1 MDLLDKA
8 TVLFAEAHKGQ
19 KRKRSGIPY
28 YSHCLEVMKR
38 TDRYQEETEVTHEEL
53 LIAAI
58 GHDLIEDT
66 DITYDDIVEIFGKAT
81 ADVILECSRDPNDEN
96 QAGKYGFLM
105 SFLDK
110 SYASVVIKVA
120 DRVCNVLDYYS
131 DPETAEYAATYA
143 LQAYPLLNKAYAHVT
158 IDSKGDS
165 KPREM
170 SNDILKLH
178 EIIRTQY
185 PDFNLLRT
193 GQEEKV
199 REMVA
204 SDKPMKG
211 HNKDC

>member
-8 TVLFAEAHKGQ
+8 TVLFAGAHGGQ

-38 TDRYQEETEVTHEEL
+38 TDRYQEETEITHQEL
-53 LIAAI
+53 LVAAI

-66 DITYDDIVEIFGKAT
+66 EVSYEDIVKVFGKPT

-96 QAGKYGFLM
+96 QSGKYGFLM

-143 LQAYPLLNKAYAHVT
+143 LQAYPLLNKAYATVT
-158 IDSKGDS
+158 TDSKGGD
-165 KPREM
+165 KTREM
-170 SNDILKLH
+170 SNDILKLQ
-178 EIIRTQY
+178 EIISTQY
-185 PDFNLLRT
+185 PNFNLLKT
-193 GQEEKV
+193 GQEEIV
-199 REMVA
+199 RKMVA
-204 SDKPMKG
+204 SEKPMKG